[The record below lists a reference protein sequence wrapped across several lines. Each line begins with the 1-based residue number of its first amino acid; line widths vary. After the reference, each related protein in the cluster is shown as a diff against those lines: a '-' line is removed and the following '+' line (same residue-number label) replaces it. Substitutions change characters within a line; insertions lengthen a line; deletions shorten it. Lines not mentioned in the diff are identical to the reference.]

1 MAKDILDTIANYE
14 FQLKHGAVR
23 LRPGADVAGQVSR
36 YAEGA
41 VRDSILVTQTRQL
54 LNAAG
59 IPTITYSW
67 YYAFVRKLNKRLNG
81 PDGPRISG
89 ESASIEAANH
99 VSQWV
104 YRGLTQSVLASIV
117 VNVLNI
123 PYPPQP

>member
-1 MAKDILDTIANYE
+1 MARNILDTIANYE
-14 FQLKHGAVR
+14 FQLKHGAAP

-36 YAEGA
+36 YADGA
-41 VRDSILVTQTRQL
+41 VRDSILVTQTKQL

-59 IPTITYSW
+59 VPTIMYSW

-99 VSQWV
+99 VAQWV
-104 YRGLTQSVLASIV
+104 MRGLTQSVLSSIV

-123 PYPPQP
+123 SYPPQP

>member
-14 FQLKHGAVR
+14 FQLKHGAAL

-41 VRDSILVTQTRQL
+41 VRDSILVTQTRL

-81 PDGPRISG
+81 PDGPRLSG

-104 YRGLTQSVLASIV
+104 MRGLTQSVLSSIV

-123 PYPPQP
+123 SYPPKL